1 LRRGEHDRVCIDA
14 QERTRRT
21 EDANALHNDVS
32 VEEFAERFDRLFTVP
47 QRRYDLA
54 GANVELQDSL
64 ACTHDIQST
73 SHPNSSRRR
82 SNGIQLRG
90 GGHDT
95 CVDLSSAVED
105 GVGHGDAI
113 DSATDHALVCSDS
126 TEHPGIEAIAFRTP
140 NCNVVQGCT
149 EQLECSFLRL
159 WAVVPEKPLL
169 EELRRDAPKGRH
181 FEVKQR
187 RSVLAAVADKSDFG
201 CRPQR
206 SRYTTTRAA
215 GMKKPHPHGIQQRPF
230 QAAEYGPD

>member
-1 LRRGEHDRVCIDA
+1 M
-14 QERTRRT
+14 
-21 EDANALHNDVS
+21 
-32 VEEFAERFDRLFTVP
+32 
-47 QRRYDLA
+47 
-54 GANVELQDSL
+54 

-126 TEHPGIEAIAFRTP
+126 TEHPGIEAITISTP

-159 WAVVPEKPLL
+159 WAVAPEKPLL

-187 RSVLAAVADKSDFG
+187 RSVLAAVADESGLRMPPSTKSVHDHARGWNEETPSARHPAASLPG
-201 CRPQR
+201 CRVRARLARAVAGRQGPPARRVEMTVQR
-206 SRYTTTRAA
+206 RSVLTSSSLASH
-215 GMKKPHPHGIQQRPF
+215 M
-230 QAAEYGPD
+230 